1 MGSDVVPRPSRQLD
15 EFEERVY
22 RYFEYI
28 SSRDNAQTW
37 GLNPSSIH
45 FESASRGPPA
55 QVTYRLTVEPSMT
68 NLLGNLHGG
77 CAATLIDNLSTT
89 ILWGVSSPGLFE
101 SGGVSRNLNLTYLR
115 PVPVGADIR
124 IICEVVQLG
133 KRLALLRS
141 EIRLNDS
148 QGTVCVISDHQKF
161 NTDARSAGKF

>member
-1 MGSDVVPRPSRQLD
+1 MSKTIKANHLSSDNKQKKTK
-15 EFEERVY
+15 
-22 RYFEYI
+22 
-28 SSRDNAQTW
+28 QKQKTW
-37 GLNPSSIH
+37 GLNPSAIH

-55 QVTYRLTVEPSMT
+55 QVSYRLTVEPSMA
-68 NLLGNLHGG
+68 NILGNLHGG
-77 CAATLIDNLSTT
+77 CAATLVDNLSTT

-133 KRLALLRS
+133 KRLALLRV
-141 EIRLNDS
+141 EIRLAGD
-148 QGTVCVISDHQKF
+148 GTVCVVADHQKF